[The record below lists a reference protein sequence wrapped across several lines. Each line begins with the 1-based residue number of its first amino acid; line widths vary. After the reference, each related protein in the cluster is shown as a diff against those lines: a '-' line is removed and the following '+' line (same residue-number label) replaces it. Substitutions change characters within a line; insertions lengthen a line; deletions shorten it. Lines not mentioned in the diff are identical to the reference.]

1 MKAIIFATILSVTF
15 STKIVAREGMHHQ
28 HGQMKDSSKPASAIE
43 IKSLLELTLVFPV
56 HAFIARASYEF

>member
-1 MKAIIFATILSVTF
+1 
-15 STKIVAREGMHHQ
+15 
-28 HGQMKDSSKPASAIE
+28 MKDSSKPASAIE